1 MLDVLALFF
10 GTALFVWTAFVSVW
24 AILYLFGQYLYI
36 ENNILPNLCIYQ
48 DNRSLFVT
56 IVNI

>member
-24 AILYLFGQYLYI
+24 AISVY
-36 ENNILPNLCIYQ
+36 
-48 DNRSLFVT
+48 RK
-56 IVNI
+56 